1 MSPEAT
7 ELTLYLD
14 NEEPLYRQKIVIFR
28 ALAKKKDRAKYN
40 HALAPKAFASLMGVA
55 AKKYV
60 REFGAPGDR
69 WNIIFSP
76 IDRRQAAAHYADE
89 FLEWYAVDYQHPQR
103 R

>member
-7 ELTLYLD
+7 ELTLYPD
-14 NEEPLYRQKIVIFR
+14 NEEPLYRQKMVIFR
-28 ALAKKKDRAKYN
+28 ALAKKKDRGKYN

-60 REFGAPGDR
+60 REPGAPGDR

-89 FLEWYAVDYQHPQR
+89 FLEWYAVDYQHMTR
-103 R
+103 K

>member
-14 NEEPLYRQKIVIFR
+14 NEEPLYRQKMVIFR
-28 ALAKKKDRAKYN
+28 ALAKKKDRGKYSA
-40 HALAPKAFASLMGVA
+40 ALAPKAFAQLMIAA

-60 REFGAPGDR
+60 REFGGPGDR
-69 WNIIFSP
+69 WNVIFSP
-76 IDRRQAAAHYADE
+76 IDRRQAASHYAEE
-89 FLEWYAVDYQHPQR
+89 FLEWYAVDYVHEPR